1 MWNKKIE
8 RARSL
13 VVLCTAKK
21 KSTCL
26 DRHAVWCDVVVVVVV
41 VEKPKYSFHFFVYL

>member
-1 MWNKKIE
+1 M
-8 RARSL
+8 RARSP

-21 KSTCL
+21 NSTCL
-26 DRHAVWCDVVVVVVV
+26 DRHAVWCDVVVG